1 MTTALVVLLCVHTL
15 GTLISRWLD
24 RRDTARLVVR
34 LEAIAD
40 TLCRVPVPRPR
51 PMFVGTFPNNTASQA
66 EKPN

>member
-15 GTLISRWLD
+15 GTLVSRWLD

-40 TLCRVPVPRPR
+40 TLCRVRPIHHTCL
-51 PMFVGTFPNNTASQA
+51 GTTNAAYRA
-66 EKPN
+66 ENRTS

>member
-15 GTLISRWLD
+15 GTLVSRWLD
-24 RRDTARLVVR
+24 RRDTLRLVVR

-40 TLCRVPVPRPR
+40 TLCRVPARPR
-51 PMFVGTFPNNTASQA
+51 PMFVGTFPNTASQA

>member
-15 GTLISRWLD
+15 GTLVSRWLD

-40 TLCRVPVPRPR
+40 TLCRVSVPRPR
-51 PMFVGTFPNNTASQA
+51 PMLIGTIHHHTASQA